1 MTFSNINVSN
11 PNDGLG
17 DKLRDAFIIVNE
29 NFAEIGTIV
38 TPDYITATLSNYS
51 TITYVDNSISDVQD
65 IIDGILVRLDNDEID
80 IAALQTDLNNLSLLV
95 QGKASLTQLNTSIAN
110 VNHAIAAQ
118 QTDIDNKIDEA
129 PNDGFI
135 YGRQNGA
142 WVRLN

>member
-1 MTFSNINVSN
+1 MTFSNINVSY

-110 VNHAIAAQ
+110 VNNAIAAQ

-129 PNDGFI
+129 PIDGFT
-135 YGRQNGA
+135 YGRKNGA
-142 WVRLN
+142 WVRLD